1 MVHFADAPGRA
12 PWLFGSLPS
21 GSVSR
26 GARPQND
33 ASAEM
38 AIGSPDRQRA
48 LAVSTTMHARRV
60 HPPLLLFS
68 EHVRAPSW
76 TRTQTRSSGSCV
88 AGGGNRRAGTFS

>member
-68 EHVRAPSW
+68 EHLTCALLDSDPDAVVW
-76 TRTQTRSSGSCV
+76 EL
-88 AGGGNRRAGTFS
+88 RRRRREQARWDV